1 MADDQSYRA
10 RPGYFDPGGAAHMH
24 ASLRASDTDREQL
37 VDVLKAAFSEGR
49 LDQDEYTA
57 RMEQA
62 YSAKTYGE
70 LRGLVTDLPGPAGP
84 PAQVPYQY
92 TRYPVVKPANSMAVA
107 SMVLGLATP
116 LFGLTAIPAVI
127 LGHKA
132 RRQIRYTGERGNG
145 MALTGLV
152 IGWAAI
158 GLFVLLVTVGILA
171 AIASTGGSSYTTP
184 AFGTPQV
191 NTAPF
196 IQSAPVGPPA
206 HHIPR
211 QP

>member
-1 MADDQSYRA
+1 
-10 RPGYFDPGGAAHMH
+10 MH

-37 VDVLKAAFSEGR
+37 VDVLKTAFSEGR
-49 LDQDEYTA
+49 LDQDEYTS
-57 RMEQA
+57 RMERA

-70 LRGLVTDLPGPAGP
+70 LRALVADLPGP
-84 PAQVPYQY
+84 PAQVPYQF
-92 TRYPVVKPANSMAVA
+92 TRYPVMKPANSMAVA

-171 AIASTGGSSYTTP
+171 AIASTGGSSITTTP
-184 AFGTPQV
+184 SLGSQHV
-191 NTAPF
+191 QTAPY
-196 IQSAPVGPPA
+196 IRESGRHGGHP
-206 HHIPR
+206 
-211 QP
+211 

>member
-37 VDVLKAAFSEGR
+37 VDVLKTAFSEGR

-57 RMEQA
+57 RMGQA

-70 LRGLVTDLPGPAGP
+70 LRGLVADLPGPVP
-84 PAQVPYQY
+84 PAVPYQY
-92 TRYPVVKPANSMAVA
+92 TRYPVKPANSMAVA
-107 SMVLGLATP
+107 SMVLGVATP

-145 MALTGLV
+145 MALTGLI

-184 AFGTPQV
+184 SFGSQSV
-191 NTAPF
+191 QTAPYVQPF
-196 IQSAPVGPPA
+196 GP
-206 HHIPR
+206 HHIQQAGPHH
-211 QP
+211 

>member
-1 MADDQSYRA
+1 
-10 RPGYFDPGGAAHMH
+10 MH

-57 RMEQA
+57 RMDQA

-70 LRGLVTDLPGPAGP
+70 LRGLVADLPGPVP
-84 PAQVPYQY
+84 PAVPYQY
-92 TRYPVVKPANSMAVA
+92 TRYPVMKPANSMAVA

-116 LFGLTAIPAVI
+116 LVGLTAIPAVI
-127 LGHKA
+127 LGHRA

-145 MALTGLV
+145 MALTGLI

-171 AIASTGGSSYTTP
+171 AIASTGGTSYTTTP
-184 AFGTPQV
+184 YLGTPQV
-191 NTAPF
+191 PQMAP
-196 IQSAPVGPPA
+196 IVQPVGQ
-206 HHIPR
+206 HHYQEMGPHH
-211 QP
+211 

>member
-1 MADDQSYRA
+1 MADHPSYRA

-37 VDVLKAAFSEGR
+37 VDVLKTAFSEGR
-49 LDQDEYTA
+49 LDQDEYTT

-70 LRGLVTDLPGPAGP
+70 LRVLVTDLPGP
-84 PAQVPYQY
+84 PAQVPYQF
-92 TRYPVVKPANSMAVA
+92 TRYPVKPANSMAVA
-107 SMVLGLATP
+107 SMILGLATP
-116 LFGLTAIPAVI
+116 LFGVTAIPAVI
-127 LGHKA
+127 LGHRA
-132 RRQIRYTGERGNG
+132 RRQIRYTGERGTG

-171 AIASTGGSSYTTP
+171 AIASTGGTSYTTP
-184 AFGTPQV
+184 SLGTQQV
-191 NTAPF
+191 QTAPY
-196 IQSAPVGPPA
+196 IQDFARHGP
-206 HHIPR
+206 HH
-211 QP
+211 

>member
-1 MADDQSYRA
+1 
-10 RPGYFDPGGAAHMH
+10 MH
-24 ASLRASDTDREQL
+24 GSLRASDTDREQL
-37 VDVLKAAFSEGR
+37 VDVLKTAFSEGR
-49 LDQDEYTA
+49 LDQDEYTS

-70 LRGLVTDLPGPAGP
+70 LRGLVADLPGP

-92 TRYPVVKPANSMAVA
+92 SRYPVVKPANSMAVA

-171 AIASTGGSSYTTP
+171 AIASTGGTSYTTTP
-184 AFGTPQV
+184 YLGTQHIQ
-191 NTAPF
+191 TLPF
-196 IQSAPVGPPA
+196 EPPSAQ
-206 HHIPR
+206 HHHFR